1 MKELVSAFNQEKAL
15 EGAFSVIANLRMDL
29 CFKLT
34 MSVTCHL
41 LDDDSSL
48 LLTQRCFPAQCLG
61 LAEGGADTLD
71 TEACTNHSS
80 ASEPANNSP
89 LLHK

>member
-1 MKELVSAFNQEKAL
+1 MKELVSAFNKDKAL
-15 EGAFSVIANLRMDL
+15 AQAFSMTKLGVDL

-71 TEACTNHSS
+71 TDACTNHSS
-80 ASEPANNSP
+80 VAPASQ
-89 LLHK
+89 